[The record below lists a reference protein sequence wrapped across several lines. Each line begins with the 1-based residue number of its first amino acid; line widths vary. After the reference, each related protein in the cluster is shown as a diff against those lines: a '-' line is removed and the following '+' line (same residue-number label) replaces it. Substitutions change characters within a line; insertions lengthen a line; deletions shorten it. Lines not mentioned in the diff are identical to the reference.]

1 MLDDIWVQKRNEK
14 IFFVIMI
21 AALSALVWFNW
32 VVGLLFFIITGGLL
46 IYIKKNDY
54 QQEQVLMK
62 YLLHL
67 LDKPDSIHMADQ

>member
-32 VVGLLFFIITGGLL
+32 VVGLLFFI
-46 IYIKKNDY
+46 
-54 QQEQVLMK
+54 
-62 YLLHL
+62 
-67 LDKPDSIHMADQ
+67 SRAAC